1 MNISGSMVFYWFCQD
16 FPNAIH
22 INPELSKPL
31 PLDAPLF
38 YDSKIPRSGHVVVF
52 TPECSKHIVHLK
64 EPFLPVLVGISAE
77 QAAACGIEAI
87 LLEEPVAVNR
97 VFNCLQGIFHRFLRW
112 EQDLSNAANRFFSF
126 DAIIRSCDTLLDD
139 PLALADS
146 QFRYVS
152 YSKRLAYENGY
163 EAQYVDE
170 ENYLPLEYINQLT
183 AMPDFRQTE
192 QSREVYQY
200 VCVGNM
206 LHKNIFHRGQFV
218 GRLALPY
225 SRQEHINRYYS
236 HILLEVS
243 HWVEQLYEQMGS
255 FWHKK
260 TASNRLS
267 VMLLD
272 LLEGRQVEMDILRR
286 SLGNQGWVSG
296 DDFLLIQMKSHFTAN
311 EQKLTNALIS
321 QLEKAWPGACCLS
334 YQQRLVVLLN
344 KSHYRRSTGK
354 LFNQELAVF
363 LRESLLLAGISRSFR
378 QITDI
383 RAAFHQADIAME
395 AGEQLTPMY
404 WYFKYDDYAFWDLL
418 HHGCRNFL
426 PEQVCHRAINTL
438 MDYDRENNTEL
449 SRTLQVYIE
458 KQYNAVSA
466 ASELCIARSTFLKRF
481 SRIQELTHIDL
492 ENLQER
498 IYLALSY
505 ELFRQY
511 YA

>member
-1 MNISGSMVFYWFCQD
+1 M
-16 FPNAIH
+16 
-22 INPELSKPL
+22 
-31 PLDAPLF
+31 
-38 YDSKIPRSGHVVVF
+38 
-52 TPECSKHIVHLK
+52 
-64 EPFLPVLVGISAE
+64 
-77 QAAACGIEAI
+77 
-87 LLEEPVAVNR
+87 
-97 VFNCLQGIFHRFLRW
+97 
-112 EQDLSNAANRFFSF
+112 
-126 DAIIRSCDTLLDD
+126 
-139 PLALADS
+139 
-146 QFRYVS
+146 
-152 YSKRLAYENGY
+152 
-163 EAQYVDE
+163 
-170 ENYLPLEYINQLT
+170 
-183 AMPDFRQTE
+183 
-192 QSREVYQY
+192 
-200 VCVGNM
+200 
-206 LHKNIFHRGQFV
+206 
-218 GRLALPY
+218 
-225 SRQEHINRYYS
+225 
-236 HILLEVS
+236 
-243 HWVEQLYEQMGS
+243 
-255 FWHKK
+255 
-260 TASNRLS
+260 
-267 VMLLD
+267 
-272 LLEGRQVEMDILRR
+272 
-286 SLGNQGWVSG
+286 
-296 DDFLLIQMKSHFTAN
+296 
-311 EQKLTNALIS
+311 
-321 QLEKAWPGACCLS
+321 
-334 YQQRLVVLLN
+334 VLLN

-498 IYLALSY
+498 IYLALSF

>member
-1 MNISGSMVFYWFCQD
+1 MHISGSMIFYWFYQD
-16 FPNAIH
+16 FPGAVH
-22 INPELSKPL
+22 KNPEVSQPASLSR
-31 PLDAPLF
+31 PLF
-38 YDSKIPRSGHVVVF
+38 YDGRIPRSGHVVVF
-52 TPECSKHIVHLK
+52 TPEDGRHIVHLK
-64 EPFLPVLVGISAE
+64 QPVLPVLVGISAE
-77 QAAACGIEAI
+77 QVKKYTGEYI
-87 LLEEPVAVNR
+87 LLEEPVSVNR
-97 VFNCLQGIFHRFLRW
+97 VFNCLQGIFDRFIRW
-112 EQDLSNAANRFFSF
+112 EHDLSIAANRFFSF
-126 DAIIRSCDTLLDD
+126 DAIIRSCDTLLAD
-139 PLALADS
+139 PLALADN

-152 YSKRLAYENGY
+152 YSKRLAYENGF
-163 EAQYVDE
+163 EEQYVDE

-183 AMPDFRQTE
+183 AMPDFRETE
-192 QSREVYQY
+192 QAQGVYQY

-225 SRQEHINRYYS
+225 SRQEYINRYYS

-243 HWVEQLYEQMGS
+243 RWVEQLYEQMGS

-260 TASNRLS
+260 TASTRLS
-267 VMLLD
+267 AMLRD

-286 SLGNQGWVSG
+286 SLSNQGWVQG

-311 EQKLTNALIS
+311 EQKLTTALTS

-344 KSHYRRSTGK
+344 LSHYRRSTGK

-378 QITDI
+378 QITEI
-383 RAAFHQADIAME
+383 QAAYHQTDIAME

-404 WYFKYDDYAFWDLL
+404 WYFKYDDYAYWDLL
-418 HHGCRNFL
+418 HHGCRSFL
-426 PEQVCHRAINTL
+426 PEQVCHRAINIL
-438 MDYDRENNTEL
+438 LDYDKENNTEL

-458 KQYNAVSA
+458 QQYNAVSTA
-466 ASELCIARSTFLKRF
+466 AALCVARSTFLKRF
-481 SRIQELTHIDL
+481 ARIQELTHIDL
-492 ENLQER
+492 DDLQER

-505 ELFRQY
+505 ELFRHFEI
-511 YA
+511 